1 MLICDTIDINHLF
14 LHQSTSTSSSNNG
27 DRQVSAPITAVHCAN
42 MSPNKLFCKD
52 WKIDLVQQLL
62 LWFMKRI
69 ENLIWHFCSSS
80 SNPILV
86 FGIGYSPTDLQQILV
101 FIIFVSG
108 IWYLVIQYLIL
119 DILQQIYNRFWYF
132 GICYFSMRCLVFGN
146 TIFNLCYSPTDF
158 SILVLFLYRIF
169 GDTMFAIGFHSKCPG
184 GCVIENTI
192 AAKCKKDLKMW
203 KSAQI

>member
-108 IWYLVIQYLIL
+108 IWYLVIQYLIS
-119 DILQQIYNRFWYF
+119 DILQHIYNRFWYF
-132 GICYFSMRCLVFGN
+132 GMECLVFGN
-146 TIFNLCYSPTDF
+146 TISNICYSPTDF
-158 SILVLFLYRIF
+158 SILVFLYGIS
-169 GDTMFAIGFHSKCPG
+169 GDTMFGIGYSPISF
-184 GCVIENTI
+184 
-192 AAKCKKDLKMW
+192 
-203 KSAQI
+203 